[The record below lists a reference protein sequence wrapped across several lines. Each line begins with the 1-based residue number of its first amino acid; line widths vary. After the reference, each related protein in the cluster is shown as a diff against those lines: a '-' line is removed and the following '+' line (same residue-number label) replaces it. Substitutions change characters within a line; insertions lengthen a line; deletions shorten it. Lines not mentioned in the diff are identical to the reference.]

1 MIKVGEMLILT
12 YTKEDTNPL
21 IYLIID
27 IREKPSSDDSVVKMI
42 RIDSDGD
49 NHHVP
54 LLRSLSYLN
63 ESFLIKDFRVWY
75 RLEEL

>member
-1 MIKVGEMLILT
+1 MIKVGEILILT

-27 IREKPSSDDSVVKMI
+27 IMEKQSSDDSVVKMI
-42 RIDSDGD
+42 RIDSD
-49 NHHVP
+49 NHHVS